1 MKADVR
7 VIAATNVNLINSQT
21 RLNFRQ
27 DLLYRLNVFSITIPP
42 LRERKSDIPKLAIH
56 FLKKY
61 SEFFNVSHKKLS
73 RTAIEKLMDYDW
85 PGNIRELE
93 NVIQQCLVMS
103 KSSMIEPYEIP
114 IQKKLDNNV
123 LDGNTF
129 QEMKATIIDKFE
141 RDYVIKLLRE
151 SQGNITRAA
160 KLAKMPRKS
169 LYRLMDKHD
178 ISHRSLI
185 EKNQY
190 QRAAAFS

>member
-1 MKADVR
+1 M
-7 VIAATNVNLINSQT
+7 
-21 RLNFRQ
+21 
-27 DLLYRLNVFSITIPP
+27 
-42 LRERKSDIPKLAIH
+42 
-56 FLKKY
+56 
-61 SEFFNVSHKKLS
+61 
-73 RTAIEKLMDYDW
+73 
-85 PGNIRELE
+85 
-93 NVIQQCLVMS
+93 
-103 KSSMIEPYEIP
+103 
-114 IQKKLDNNV
+114 